1 MKTFKSRKTIIISDR
16 VKLEIP
22 GANKHMRVI
31 EIRLPFG
38 FKDRPNIVAS
48 ISSTDSPGT
57 IMALYD
63 TTYNDF
69 GTQTQIVFGAN
80 NTNEAQ
86 QVDFEYWCDYIVMG
100 ELK

>member
-1 MKTFKSRKTIIISDR
+1 MKTLKSRKTIIISDR

-22 GANKHMRVI
+22 ELNKHMRAI
-31 EIRLPFG
+31 EIRLPYR
-38 FKDRPNIVAS
+38 FKNRPNIIAS

-63 TTYNDF
+63 TTFNDL
-69 GTQTQIVFGAN
+69 GVQSQIVFGAN
-80 NTNEAQ
+80 NTNAGQ

-100 ELK
+100 ELI

>member
-1 MKTFKSRKTIIISDR
+1 MKTLKSRKTIIVSDR

-22 GANKHMRVI
+22 GINKHMRVI
-31 EIRLPFG
+31 EIRLPYQ
-38 FKDRPNIVAS
+38 FKNRPSIIAS

-63 TTYNDF
+63 TTYNDL
-69 GTQTQIVFGAN
+69 GTQSQIVFGAN
-80 NTNEAQ
+80 NINEGQ

-100 ELK
+100 ELL

>member
-1 MKTFKSRKTIIISDR
+1 MKTLKSRKTIIISDR

-22 GANKHMRVI
+22 GENGHMRAV
-31 EIRLPFG
+31 EVRLPYG
-38 FKDRPNIVAS
+38 FKYRPNIIAS
-48 ISSTDSPGT
+48 ISSTDSPGN

-69 GTQTQIVFGAN
+69 DTQTQIVFGAN

-86 QVDFEYWCDYIVMG
+86 QVAFEYWIDYIVMG

>member
-1 MKTFKSRKTIIISDR
+1 MKTFKSQKTIIISDR

-22 GANKHMRVI
+22 GTNKHMRAI
-31 EIRLPFG
+31 EIRLPYV
-38 FKDRPNIVAS
+38 FKERPNIIAS

-57 IMALYD
+57 TMALLG
-63 TTYNDF
+63 TSYNDF
-69 GTQTQIVFGAN
+69 GTETQITFGTN
-80 NTNEAQ
+80 NTNEEQ